1 MVAENSHDFQKL
13 FDDFLSCNGFDRY
26 GQKKDSSEIYFEN
39 EVFFLRPRYD
49 GDETDD
55 LPNFVYKPTG
65 YNFSWEGYPLHNI
78 CASEDISEHEFARIL
93 EECTNSLK
101 MQEEKD

>member
-1 MVAENSHDFQKL
+1 ML
-13 FDDFLSCNGFDRY
+13 
-26 GQKKDSSEIYFEN
+26 
-39 EVFFLRPRYD
+39 
-49 GDETDD
+49 D